1 MLVNEYVSKWIYYYI
16 ITDNHGF
23 NIAQQLLALCD
34 NLRDERLP
42 GLGVLMEDQGGRR
55 VLKYVG
61 KEFALKE
68 KEKKALALAEKQ
80 RNKDEQKKKEEEL
93 KVRS

>member
-1 MLVNEYVSKWIYYYI
+1 M
-16 ITDNHGF
+16 
-23 NIAQQLLALCD
+23 LALCD